1 MDDLNVLRIFVA
13 AAEAGSFATAGTKLG
28 LTRSAVA
35 KAVARLEQRTSTR
48 LFHRTT
54 RVVSLTD
61 EGRALVER
69 CTQTL
74 AELECALDDLAGRRG
89 EPRGVLRMTVPD
101 AYGRLRV
108 LPTLTRFLTEWPGL
122 EADVSFTERSVDVI
136 AEGFDLAIRIGRMG
150 PSEELISRV
159 VAHVR
164 VSLCVSPEYLSRH
177 GEPRS
182 VEDLR
187 HHTCLQFIQRGR
199 RYPWSL
205 RADSGEM
212 TEVNTRARIH
222 FDNAE
227 ALRDAVAIGLG
238 IAQLPDFLIEGHLAD
253 GRLRRVLEGNEPDP
267 APIVAI
273 YPTRKHLAPK
283 VRLLIDRL
291 VQAYRDAPASA

>member
-35 KAVARLEQRTSTR
+35 KAVARLEQRTNTR

-69 CTQTL
+69 CRQTL

-108 LPTLTRFLTEWPGL
+108 LPVLTRFLTEWPGL
-122 EADVSFTERSVDVI
+122 EADVSFTDRSVDVI
-136 AEGFDLAIRIGRMG
+136 AEGFDLAIHVGSMAR
-150 PSEELISRV
+150 SEELISRV

-164 VSLCVSPEYLSRH
+164 GNLCASPEYLSRH

-182 VEDLR
+182 VAELR
-187 HHTCLQFIQRGR
+187 RHTCLQFLQRGR
-199 RYPWSL
+199 RLPWLL
-205 RADSGEM
+205 RADNGEM
-212 TEVNTRARIH
+212 MEVDIEARIR
-222 FDNAE
+222 FDSSE
-227 ALRDAVAIGLG
+227 ALRDAAVRGLG
-238 IAQLPDFLIEGHLAD
+238 IAQLPDFLTEGYLAD
-253 GRLRRVLEGNEPDP
+253 GRLRRVLAGSEHDSV
-267 APIVAI
+267 PIVAV

-283 VRLLIDRL
+283 VRLFIDRL
-291 VQAYRDAPASA
+291 VQAYRDAPVST

>member
-13 AAEAGSFATAGTKLG
+13 AAEAGSFAAAGTKLG

-35 KAVARLEQRTSTR
+35 KAVARLEQRTRTR

-74 AELECALDDLAGRRG
+74 ADLECALDDLAGRRG

-108 LPTLTRFLTEWPGL
+108 LPVLTRFLTQWPGL
-122 EADVSFTERSVDVI
+122 AADINFTDRSVDVV
-136 AEGFDLAIRIGRMG
+136 AEGFDLAIRIGSTAR
-150 PSEELISRV
+150 SEELISRV

-164 VSLCVSPEYLSRH
+164 GNLCVSPEYLSRH

-182 VEDLR
+182 IAELPR
-187 HHTCLQFIQRGR
+187 HTCLQFLQRGR
-199 RYPWSL
+199 RMPWLL
-205 RADSGEM
+205 RAGDGEM
-212 TEVNTRARIH
+212 LEVDAEARIR

-227 ALRDAVAIGLG
+227 ALRDAALMGLG
-238 IAQLPDFLIEGHLAD
+238 IAQLPDFLTEGYLAD
-253 GRLRRVLEGNEPDP
+253 GRLRRVLAGSEHDP
-267 APIVAI
+267 VPIVAV

-283 VRLLIDRL
+283 VRLFIDRL
-291 VQAYRDAPASA
+291 VQAYRDAPTRT